1 MGLKDPRDY
10 SSTFLSPIKSNE
22 LNNIKQ
28 GQTVP
33 VKLKLTDELGHDAT
47 DVEIKLYVTEVS
59 DDGTLGSKEEAKS
72 NGKANIGNFFRS
84 AGNGKYIFNWNTKS
98 LAKGIYQLSVEVN
111 NYNLDTVQIDLR

>member
-28 GQTVP
+28 GRTVP
-33 VKLKLTDELGHDAT
+33 VKLKLTDELGHDAIG
-47 DVEIKLYVTEVS
+47 VEAKLYVTEVS

-72 NGKANIGNFFRS
+72 SGKANIGNLFRS

-98 LAKGIYQLSVEVN
+98 LAKGMYQLSVEVD
-111 NYNLDTVQIDLR
+111 NYTLDTVQIDLR